1 MPATRRLRFI
11 WADKLTL
18 FVALSALFLG
28 TFLWL
33 LALIAAGT
41 AGAAH
46 LVACVGTANVM
57 KVGAAMA
64 ALWVALRAIDFA
76 AGGSTRKLF
85 AAAPARTVLG
95 DASVKYAGAVP
106 APAPAALHTAFRV

>member
-11 WADKLTL
+11 WADKLVL
-18 FVALSALFLG
+18 FVALSALALA
-28 TFLWL
+28 TFLWV

-46 LVACVGTANVM
+46 LVACVGTANV
-57 KVGAAMA
+57 VNAGAAMV

-85 AAAPARTVLG
+85 AAAPARILLR
-95 DASVKYAGAVP
+95 DAGVKYAAAVP
-106 APAPAALHTAFRV
+106 AASPAALPTAFPV